1 VEQLEGRVAVITGG
15 ANGIGFATAQAL
27 VAERMAVVVSDVD
40 PDALRE
46 AVERL
51 VAQGGDVHGV
61 VADVT
66 DPVSVEALAEAAI
79 ERFGALH
86 VAVNNAGI
94 VNRGLTW
101 ELELEEW
108 HRILDVDLW
117 GVIHG
122 VRSFVPR
129 LLAHGEEGHVVNV
142 ASMAAVDVVGKLGP
156 YTVAKHGVLGLSDVL
171 RADLVKIG
179 APIGVSVVMPGLTK
193 SKMVPIGARPASG
206 VADNIVDA
214 IKTNRAYVYSDED
227 SEERVAARLHALIDA
242 RRDVVPA
249 KGD

>member
-1 VEQLEGRVAVITGG
+1 MEQLTGRVAVITGG
-15 ANGIGFATAQAL
+15 ANGIGFATAQAF
-27 VAERMAVVVSDVD
+27 VAEQMAVVVSDID
-40 PDALRE
+40 PDALSE
-46 AVERL
+46 ATARL
-51 VAQGGDVHGV
+51 AAQGGEVHGV
-61 VADVT
+61 VADVS
-66 DPVSVEALAEAAI
+66 DPASVEALAVAAV

-101 ELELEEW
+101 ELELDDW

-129 LLAHGEEGHVVNV
+129 LIASGEEGHVVNV
-142 ASMAAVDVVGKLGP
+142 ASMAAVDVVSKLGP

-171 RADLVKIG
+171 RADLAKVG
-179 APIGVSVVMPGLTK
+179 APIGVSVVMPGLTQ
-193 SKMVPIGARPASG
+193 SKMVPIGTRPASG

-214 IKTNRAYVYSDED
+214 IRTNRSYVYSDEE
-227 SEERVAARLHALIDA
+227 SEARVADRLHALIDA
-242 RRDVVPA
+242 RRDVLPA
-249 KGD
+249 KDT